1 MRQNFIIIPKI
12 ISKYKDQ
19 YEYSIEISLI
29 KFLNYCFKNCKIK
42 IFTKNQ
48 KYKKNDI
55 FILSGGNNILKFSKN
70 KSDLLRNQL
79 DEIAYK
85 TAVKNKSKI
94 IGICH
99 GAHFIASKN
108 KAKINKIKRHTQSHI
123 VELGGKKIKVNSFHN
138 YGIFK
143 VNFND
148 EVKAVA
154 QDGSIEMFLNL
165 KKKYIGIMWH
175 PERNRKFRK
184 IDKQIFNNFICN

>member
-19 YEYSIEISLI
+19 FEYSIEISLI

-48 KYKKNDI
+48 KYRNNDI
-55 FILSGGNNILKFSKN
+55 FILSGNNILKFSKI
-70 KSDLLRNQL
+70 KVIVVQI

-108 KAKINKIKRHTQSHI
+108 NAKINKIKRHTQSHI

>member
-19 YEYSIEISLI
+19 FEYSIEISLI

-48 KYKKNDI
+48 KYRNNDI

-70 KSDLLRNQL
+70 KSDRLRNQI

-108 KAKINKIKRHTQSHI
+108 NAKINKIKRHTQSHI
-123 VELGGKKIKVNSFHN
+123 VELGEKNKSKLIS
-138 YGIFK
+138 
-143 VNFND
+143 
-148 EVKAVA
+148 
-154 QDGSIEMFLNL
+154 
-165 KKKYIGIMWH
+165 
-175 PERNRKFRK
+175 
-184 IDKQIFNNFICN
+184 